1 METTNIENAQT
12 LEEVTDE
19 IKKTV
24 NPQRSMNRAQRRAA
38 AKRAGRKGRAKI
50 DLVTETATRLDYID
64 LIQKLRELNKR
75 KENEVDE
82 DEDSI
87 ENN

>member
-19 IKKTV
+19 VKKTV
-24 NPQRSMNRAQRRAA
+24 NPQRPMNRAQRRAA

-50 DLVTETATRLDYID
+50 DLVTETATHLNYID
-64 LIQKLRELNKR
+64 LIQKLRKLNER
-75 KENEVDE
+75 KEEENNN
-82 DEDSI
+82 EDST
-87 ENN
+87 EHN

>member
-12 LEEVTDE
+12 AEEVTKE
-19 IKKTV
+19 ITKSV
-24 NPQRSMNRAQRRAA
+24 ERRSMNRAQRRAA

>member
-19 IKKTV
+19 IKKIV

-50 DLVTETATRLDYID
+50 DLVTETATHLDYIN

-75 KENEVDE
+75 KEKEVDGN
-82 DEDSI
+82 EDSI

>member
-19 IKKTV
+19 VKKTI
-24 NPQRSMNRAQRRAA
+24 NPQRPMNRAQRRAA

-50 DLVTETATRLDYID
+50 DLVTETATHLNYID
-64 LIQKLRELNKR
+64 LIQKLRKLNER
-75 KENEVDE
+75 KEE
-82 DEDSI
+82 
-87 ENN
+87 ENNNENSTECN

>member
-19 IKKTV
+19 VKKTI
-24 NPQRSMNRAQRRAA
+24 NPQRPMNRAQRRAA

-50 DLVTETATRLDYID
+50 DLVTETATHLNYID
-64 LIQKLRELNKR
+64 LIQKLRKLNER
-75 KENEVDE
+75 KEEENDNENSTE
-82 DEDSI
+82 H
-87 ENN
+87 N

>member
-19 IKKTV
+19 VKKTI
-24 NPQRSMNRAQRRAA
+24 NPQRPMNRAQRRAA

-50 DLVTETATRLDYID
+50 DLVTETATHLNYID
-64 LIQKLRELNKR
+64 LIQKLRKLNER
-75 KENEVDE
+75 KEEENNN
-82 DEDSI
+82 EDST
-87 ENN
+87 EYN

>member
-19 IKKTV
+19 VKKTI
-24 NPQRSMNRAQRRAA
+24 NPQRPMNRAQRRAA

-50 DLVTETATRLDYID
+50 DLVTETATHLNYID
-64 LIQKLRELNKR
+64 LIQKLRKLNER
-75 KENEVDE
+75 KEEENNN
-82 DEDSI
+82 EDSTKY
-87 ENN
+87 N

>member
-19 IKKTV
+19 VKKTI
-24 NPQRSMNRAQRRAA
+24 NPQRPMNRAQRRAA

-50 DLVTETATRLDYID
+50 DLVTETATHLNYID
-64 LIQKLRELNKR
+64 LIQKLRKLNER
-75 KENEVDE
+75 KEEENNN
-82 DEDSI
+82 EDST
-87 ENN
+87 EHN